1 MQDQETITKI
11 TDELQAAIN
20 EICLLDQSAA
30 TSKRVAKA
38 VQHISIARLR
48 LIELRH
54 DVFRK
59 TGEWIEP
66 VECLNGN

>member
-1 MQDQETITKI
+1 MQDQENITKVY
-11 TDELQAAIN
+11 DELQKAVD
-20 EICLLDQSAA
+20 EMCLLPQCGDTSRRIMKTVNHINAA
-30 TSKRVAKA
+30 MLLLTP
-38 VQHISIARLR
+38 
-48 LIELRH
+48 LRH